1 MEEQLN
7 QNTQDKIEKREISA
21 EIQED
26 YLNYAMSVIIS
37 RALPDVRDGMKP
49 VQRRIL
55 WAMWETGLKAGVK
68 YRKSAAVVGEVLK
81 SYHPHGDMAVY
92 DAMARMAQNFSLRY
106 PLIDGQGNWG
116 SIDGDNQAAMRY
128 TECRLS
134 KISEELLFDIE
145 KDTVAWGPNYD
156 GTTDEPLVLPAKLPG
171 LLLNGVAGI
180 AVGMATNIPPHNLRE
195 ISDAILHLSDN
206 PHANTEE
213 LTQFVKGPDFPTGGI
228 IYDKNAISEA
238 YKTGRG
244 GVTMRAVSDIQERK
258 SGLFN
263 IVITEIPYQVNKS
276 ELLTK
281 IAALVTEKKIEG
293 IKDLRDESDR
303 EGLRIVVELKNDAA
317 PQKILNQLYKHTDLQ
332 KNFNFNMTALIPSPG
347 GLQPQLLSLKD
358 ILEFYL
364 EHRKDVVRK
373 RAEYELRKAQERA
386 HILEGL
392 AKALEFIDAVIATI
406 KKSKDKD
413 EAHENLMRKFKLSD
427 IQSTAILEM
436 RLQVLAALESKKI
449 DDELKEK
456 MKIIKE
462 LETLLK
468 SPAKILGVIT
478 NELRDLR
485 DKFGDDRRTKVV
497 ASPIGEFKEVDLIP
511 EEDVIIT
518 LSQSGYIKRVPSDTY
533 KAQKRG
539 GKGLIGSDVHDEDV
553 LVNFISGNTHDNILF
568 FTDKGRVFQT
578 KVYDVPQGSRTSKG
592 KLMQN
597 FLDLPPEENINAVIA
612 YPEAGSEK
620 QYLVML
626 TADGTIKKTAV
637 SEFANIRRTGI
648 IAINLA
654 KGDSLIGVKLS
665 GGKDE
670 IIITTNAGQA
680 IRFKETDTK
689 PLGRTAAGVRGIKLK
704 KGDRVAGF
712 DMIRNDQK
720 ADHKKQTLL
729 VVSENGFAKQ
739 TPISEY
745 KTQTRGGMGIKTS
758 NVTPKIGNI
767 ISGQIIREEE
777 GLLAVS
783 TKGQIIRIPLKDVR
797 TAGRATSGVKIMTLK
812 EKDKLAGVVAL

>member
-1 MEEQLN
+1 MDEQ
-7 QNTQDKIEKREISA
+7 TDKVEKRGIER
-21 EIQED
+21 ELQEC
-26 YLNYAMSVIIS
+26 YLDYAMSVIIS

-81 SYHPHGDMAVY
+81 SYHPHGDSAVY
-92 DAMARMAQNFSLRY
+92 DAMARMAQDFSLRY

-116 SIDGDNQAAMRY
+116 SINGDNQAAMRY

-156 GTTDEPLVLPAKLPG
+156 GTSEEPLVLPARLPA

-195 ISDAILHLSDN
+195 IVDAILHLSEN
-206 PHANTEE
+206 PHASTDD
-213 LTQFVKGPDFPTGGI
+213 LIQFIKGPDFPTGGI
-228 IYDKNAISEA
+228 IYDKRAIAEA

-244 GVTMRAVSDIQERK
+244 GVTMRAVSDIHERK

-276 ELLTK
+276 ELLAK
-281 IAALVTEKKIEG
+281 IAGLVTEKKIEG

-303 EGLRIVVELKNDAA
+303 DGLRVVVELKNDAA
-317 PQKILNQLYKHTDLQ
+317 PQKVLNQLYKHTDLQ

-358 ILEFYL
+358 ILGFYL
-364 EHRKDVVRK
+364 EHRKEVVRK

-406 KKSKDKD
+406 KKSKDKE
-413 EAHENLMRKFKLSD
+413 EAHENLIKKFKLTS
-427 IQSTAILEM
+427 IQTTAILEM
-436 RLQVLAALESKKI
+436 RLQTLAALESKKI
-449 DDELKEK
+449 EDELKEK
-456 MKIIKE
+456 MRIIKE
-462 LETLLK
+462 LQTLLA
-468 SPAKILGVIT
+468 SVAKILGVIT

-497 ASPIGEFKEVDLIP
+497 PGAIGEFKEIDLIP

-518 LSQSGYIKRVPSDTY
+518 LSQSGYIKRVTADTY

-539 GKGLIGSDVHDEDV
+539 GKGLIGSEVNEEDT

-568 FTDKGRVFQT
+568 FTHTGRVFQT
-578 KVYDVPQGSRTSKG
+578 KVYDVPQGSRTAKG

-597 FLDLPPEENINAVIA
+597 FLDLPPEEKINAVIA
-612 YPEAGSEK
+612 YPDGGVEGR
-620 QYLVML
+620 YLVML
-626 TADGTIKKTAV
+626 TADGTIKKTSL

-648 IAINLA
+648 IAINLT

-665 GGKDE
+665 SGKDE

-689 PLGRTAAGVRGIKLK
+689 PLGRAAAGVRGIKLK
-704 KGDRVAGF
+704 KDDRVAGF
-712 DMIRNDQK
+712 DIVRTDQK

-777 GLLAVS
+777 ELLAIS
-783 TKGQIIRIPLKDVR
+783 NKGQIIRIPLKDVR
-797 TAGRATSGVKIMTLK
+797 TAGRATSGVKIMSLK

>member
-1 MEEQLN
+1 MDEQ
-7 QNTQDKIEKREISA
+7 TDKVEKRGIER
-21 EIQED
+21 ELQEC
-26 YLNYAMSVIIS
+26 YLDYAMSVIIS

-81 SYHPHGDMAVY
+81 SYHPHGDSAVY
-92 DAMARMAQNFSLRY
+92 DAMARMAQDFSLRY

-156 GTTDEPLVLPAKLPG
+156 GTSEEPLVLPARLPA

-195 ISDAILHLSDN
+195 IVDAILHLSEN
-206 PHANTEE
+206 PHASTDD
-213 LTQFVKGPDFPTGGI
+213 LIQFIKGPDFPTGGI
-228 IYDKNAISEA
+228 IYDKRAIAEA

-244 GVTMRAVSDIQERK
+244 GVTMRAVSDIHERK

-276 ELLTK
+276 ELLAK
-281 IAALVTEKKIEG
+281 IAGLVTEKKIEG

-303 EGLRIVVELKNDAA
+303 DGLRVVVELKNDAA
-317 PQKILNQLYKHTDLQ
+317 PQKVLNQLYKHTDLQ

-358 ILEFYL
+358 ILGFYL
-364 EHRKDVVRK
+364 EHRKEVVRK

-406 KKSKDKD
+406 KKSKDKE
-413 EAHENLMRKFKLSD
+413 EAHENLIKKFKLTS
-427 IQSTAILEM
+427 IQTRAILEM
-436 RLQVLAALESKKI
+436 RLQTLAALESKKI
-449 DDELKEK
+449 EDELKEK
-456 MKIIKE
+456 MRIIKE
-462 LETLLK
+462 LQTLLA
-468 SPAKILGVIT
+468 SVAKILGVIT

-497 ASPIGEFKEVDLIP
+497 PGAIGEFKEIDLIP

-518 LSQSGYIKRVPSDTY
+518 LSQSGYIKRVTADTY

-539 GKGLIGSDVHDEDV
+539 GKGLIGSEVNEEDT

-568 FTDKGRVFQT
+568 FTHTGRVFQT
-578 KVYDVPQGSRTSKG
+578 KVYDVPQGSRTAKG

-597 FLDLPPEENINAVIA
+597 FLDLPPEEKINAVIA
-612 YPEAGSEK
+612 YPDGGVEGR
-620 QYLVML
+620 YLVML
-626 TADGTIKKTAV
+626 TADGTIKKTSL

-648 IAINLA
+648 IAINLT

-665 GGKDE
+665 SGKDE

-689 PLGRTAAGVRGIKLK
+689 PLGRAAAGVRGIKLK
-704 KGDRVAGF
+704 KDDRVAGF
-712 DMIRNDQK
+712 DIVRTDQK

-777 GLLAVS
+777 ELLAIS
-783 TKGQIIRIPLKDVR
+783 NKGQIIRIPLKDVR
-797 TAGRATSGVKIMTLK
+797 TAGRATSGVKIMSLK

>member
-1 MEEQLN
+1 MDEQ
-7 QNTQDKIEKREISA
+7 TDKVEKRGIER
-21 EIQED
+21 ELQEC
-26 YLNYAMSVIIS
+26 YLDYAMSVIIS

-81 SYHPHGDMAVY
+81 SYHPHGDSAVY
-92 DAMARMAQNFSLRY
+92 DAMARMAQDFSLRY

-145 KDTVAWGPNYD
+145 KDTVAWGANYD
-156 GTTDEPLVLPAKLPG
+156 GTSQEPLVLPARLPA

-195 ISDAILHLSDN
+195 IVDAILHLSEN
-206 PHANTEE
+206 PHASTDD
-213 LTQFVKGPDFPTGGI
+213 LIQFIKGPDFPTGGI
-228 IYDKNAISEA
+228 IYDKHAIAEA

-244 GVTMRAVSDIQERK
+244 GVTMRAVSDIHERK

-276 ELLTK
+276 ELLAK
-281 IAALVTEKKIEG
+281 IAGLVTEKKIEG

-303 EGLRIVVELKNDAA
+303 DGLRVVVELKNDAA
-317 PQKILNQLYKHTDLQ
+317 PQKVLNQLYKHTDLQ
-332 KNFNFNMTALIPSPG
+332 KNFNFNMTALVPSPA

-358 ILEFYL
+358 ILGFYL
-364 EHRKDVVRK
+364 EHRKEVVRK

-406 KKSKDKD
+406 KKSKDKE
-413 EAHENLMRKFKLSD
+413 EAHENLIKKFKLTP
-427 IQSTAILEM
+427 IQTTAILEM
-436 RLQVLAALESKKI
+436 RLQTLAALESKKI
-449 DDELKEK
+449 EDELKEK
-456 MKIIKE
+456 MRIIKE
-462 LETLLK
+462 LQTLLA
-468 SPAKILGVIT
+468 SVTKILGVIT

-497 ASPIGEFKEVDLIP
+497 PGAIGEFKEIDLIP

-518 LSQSGYIKRVPSDTY
+518 LSQSGYIKRVTADTY

-539 GKGLIGSDVHDEDV
+539 GKGLIGSEVNEEDT

-568 FTDKGRVFQT
+568 FTHTGRVFQT
-578 KVYDVPQGSRTSKG
+578 KVYDVPQGSRTAKG

-597 FLDLPPEENINAVIA
+597 FLDLPPEEKINAVIA
-612 YPEAGSEK
+612 YPDGGVEGR
-620 QYLVML
+620 YLVML
-626 TADGTIKKTAV
+626 TADGTIKKTSL

-648 IAINLA
+648 IAINLT

-665 GGKDE
+665 SGKDE

-689 PLGRTAAGVRGIKLK
+689 PLGRAAAGVRGIKLK
-704 KGDRVAGF
+704 KEDRVAGF
-712 DMIRNDQK
+712 DIVQYDEK
-720 ADHKKQTLL
+720 TEHKKQTLL

-767 ISGQIIREEE
+767 ISGQIIRDEEE
-777 GLLAVS
+777 LLAVS
-783 TKGQIIRIPLKDVR
+783 NKGQIIRIPLKDVR
-797 TAGRATSGVKIMTLK
+797 TAGRATSGVKIMSLK

>member
-1 MEEQLN
+1 MEEQNLS
-7 QNTQDKIEKREISA
+7 DKIEKREISTELQA
-21 EIQED
+21 C
-26 YLNYAMSVIIS
+26 YLDYAMSVIIS

-81 SYHPHGDMAVY
+81 SYHPHGDSAVY
-92 DAMARMAQNFSLRY
+92 DAMARMAQDFSLRY

-145 KDTVAWGPNYD
+145 KDTVTWGPNYD
-156 GTTDEPLVLPAKLPG
+156 GTSEEPLVLPAKLPG

-195 ISDAILHLSDN
+195 VVDAILHLSDN
-206 PHANTEE
+206 PHATTDE
-213 LTQFVKGPDFPTGGI
+213 LTQFIKGPDFPTGGI

-244 GVTMRAVSDIQERK
+244 SVTTRAVSEIQERK

-263 IVITEIPYQVNKS
+263 IVITQIPYQVNKS
-276 ELLTK
+276 ELLAK
-281 IAALVTEKKIEG
+281 IAGLVTEKKIEG

-303 EGLRIVVELKNDAA
+303 DGLRVVVELKNDAA

-364 EHRKDVVRK
+364 EHRKEVVRK

-406 KKSKDKD
+406 KKSKDKE
-413 EAHENLMRKFKLSD
+413 EAHVNLVKKFKLTD
-427 IQSTAILEM
+427 IQTTAILEM
-436 RLQVLAALESKKI
+436 RLQTLAALESKKI
-449 DDELKEK
+449 EDELKEK

-462 LETLLK
+462 LQALLG
-468 SPAKILGVIT
+468 SVAKILGVIT

-485 DKFGDDRRTKVV
+485 EKFGDDRRTKVI
-497 ASPIGEFKEVDLIP
+497 ASPIGEFKEEDLIP

-539 GKGLIGSDVHDEDV
+539 GKGLIGSEVNEEDT

-578 KVYDVPQGSRTSKG
+578 KVYDIPQGSRTAKG

-597 FLDLPPEENINAVIA
+597 FLDLPPEENINAVVA
-612 YPEAGSEK
+612 YPETGGEMK
-620 QYLVML
+620 YLVML
-626 TADGTIKKTAV
+626 TADGTIKKTTLT
-637 SEFANIRRTGI
+637 EFANIRRTGI

-665 GGKDE
+665 SGHDE

-680 IRFKETDTK
+680 IRFKEDDAK

-712 DMIRNDQK
+712 DIVRNDQK
-720 ADHKKQTLL
+720 ANHKKQTLL
-729 VVSENGFAKQ
+729 VVSENGYAKQ
-739 TPISEY
+739 TPITEY

-758 NVTPKIGNI
+758 DVTPKIGNI

-777 GLLAVS
+777 ELLAVS

-797 TAGRATSGVKIMTLK
+797 TSGRATIGVKIMTLK

>member
-1 MEEQLN
+1 MEEQF
-7 QNTQDKIEKREISA
+7 DKIQKREIST

-92 DAMARMAQNFSLRY
+92 DAMARMAQDFSLRY

-156 GTTDEPLVLPAKLPG
+156 GTVNEPLVLPAKLPG

-195 ISDAILHLSDN
+195 ISDAILHLADN
-206 PHANTEE
+206 PHATTND

-228 IYDKNAISEA
+228 IYDKNAIAEA

-263 IVITEIPYQVNKS
+263 IVITEIPYQVNKA
-276 ELLTK
+276 ELLSK
-281 IAALVTEKKIEG
+281 IALLVTEKKIEG

-332 KNFNFNMTALIPSPG
+332 KNFNFNMTALVPSPG

-373 RAEYELRKAQERA
+373 RAEFELRKAKERA

-413 EAHENLMRKFKLSD
+413 EAHENLMKKFKLTD

-436 RLQVLAALESKKI
+436 RLQTLAALESKKI
-449 DDELKEK
+449 EDELKEK
-456 MKIIKE
+456 MKIIKD

-468 SPAKILGVIT
+468 STAKILGVIT

-497 ASPIGEFKEVDLIP
+497 ASPIGEFKEIDLIP

-539 GKGLIGSDVHDEDV
+539 GKGLIGSDVNDEDA

-578 KVYDVPQGSRTSKG
+578 KVYDVPQGSRTAKG

-612 YPEAGSEK
+612 YPEGGADK
-620 QYLVML
+620 NYLVML
-626 TADGTIKKTAV
+626 TADGTIKKTSIA
-637 SEFANIRRTGI
+637 EFANIRRTGI

-665 GGKDE
+665 EGKDE
-670 IIITTNAGQA
+670 IIITTNGGQA

-689 PLGRTAAGVRGIKLK
+689 PLGRAAAGVRGIKLK

-712 DMIRNDQK
+712 DIVRNAQK
-720 ADHKKQTLL
+720 AEHKNHKLL
-729 VVSENGFAKQ
+729 VVSENGYAKQ

-745 KTQTRGGMGIKTS
+745 KIQTRGGMGIKTS
-758 NVTPKIGNI
+758 DVTPKIGNI
-767 ISGQIIREEE
+767 ITGQIIRDEEE
-777 GLLAVS
+777 LLAVS
-783 TKGQIIRIPLKDVR
+783 TKGQIIRIPIKDVR
-797 TAGRATSGVKIMTLK
+797 TSGRATIVVKIMTLK

>member
-1 MEEQLN
+1 MEEHIEQ
-7 QNTQDKIEKREISA
+7 TDKVLKREIGD
-21 EIQED
+21 ELQEC
-26 YLNYAMSVIIS
+26 YLDYAMSVIIS

-49 VQRRIL
+49 VQRRIM

-81 SYHPHGDMAVY
+81 SYHPHGDSAVY
-92 DAMARMAQNFSLRY
+92 DAMARMAQDFSLRY

-156 GTTDEPLVLPAKLPG
+156 GTTEEPLVLPARLPA

-195 ISDAILHLSDN
+195 IIDAVLHLADN
-206 PHANTEE
+206 AHATTDD
-213 LTQFVKGPDFPTGGI
+213 LTQFIKGPDFPTGGI

-238 YKTGRG
+238 YRSGRG

-263 IVITEIPYQVNKS
+263 IVITQIPYQVNKS
-276 ELLTK
+276 ELLVKMAT
-281 IAALVTEKKIEG
+281 LVTEKKIEG

-303 EGLRIVVELKNDAA
+303 DGLRVVVELKSDAA
-317 PQKILNQLYKHTDLQ
+317 PQKVLNQLYKHTDLQ
-332 KNFNFNMTALIPSPG
+332 KNFNFNMTALVPSAD

-373 RAEYELRKAQERA
+373 RAEFELRKARERA

-413 EAHENLMRKFKLSD
+413 DAHKNLVAKFKLTE
-427 IQSTAILEM
+427 IQATAILEM
-436 RLQVLAALESKKI
+436 RLQTLAALESKKI
-449 DDELKEK
+449 EDELKEK
-456 MKIIKE
+456 MRIIKE
-462 LETLLK
+462 LETLLA
-468 SPAKILGVIT
+468 SVAKILGVIT

-497 ASPIGEFKEVDLIP
+497 ANPIGEFKELDLIT

-518 LSQSGYIKRVPSDTY
+518 LSQSGYIKRIPSDTY

-539 GKGLIGSDVHDEDV
+539 GKGLIGSDVNEEDT
-553 LVNFISGNTHDNILF
+553 LLNFISGNTHDNILF
-568 FTDKGRVFQT
+568 FTHTGRVFQT
-578 KVYDVPQGSRTSKG
+578 KVYDVPQGSRTAKG

-597 FLDLPPEENINAVIA
+597 FLDLPPEENISAVIA
-612 YPEAGSEK
+612 YPDGNTDGR
-620 QYLVML
+620 YLVML
-626 TADGTIKKTAV
+626 TADGTIKKTAL

-665 GGKDE
+665 AGKDD
-670 IIITTNAGQA
+670 IIITTHAGQA
-680 IRFKETDTK
+680 IRFTETDAK
-689 PLGRTAAGVRGIKLK
+689 PLGRAAAGVRGIKLK
-704 KGDRVAGF
+704 KDDRVAGF
-712 DMIRNDQK
+712 DIIRADQK
-720 ADHKKQTLL
+720 AEHKKQTLL
-729 VVSENGFAKQ
+729 VVSENGYAKQ

-767 ISGQIIREEE
+767 ISGQIIRDEEE
-777 GLLAVS
+777 LLAVS
-783 TKGQIIRIPLKDVR
+783 TRGQIIRIPLKDVR
-797 TAGRATSGVKIMTLK
+797 TAGRATSGVKIMSLK

>member
-1 MEEQLN
+1 MDEQ
-7 QNTQDKIEKREISA
+7 TDKVEKRGIER
-21 EIQED
+21 ELQEC
-26 YLNYAMSVIIS
+26 YLDYAMSVIIS

-81 SYHPHGDMAVY
+81 SYHPHGDSAVY
-92 DAMARMAQNFSLRY
+92 DAMARMAQDFSLRY

-156 GTTDEPLVLPAKLPG
+156 GTSEEPLVLPARLPA

-195 ISDAILHLSDN
+195 IVDAILHLSEN
-206 PHANTEE
+206 PHASTDD
-213 LTQFVKGPDFPTGGI
+213 LIQFIKGPDFPTGGI
-228 IYDKNAISEA
+228 IYDKRAIAEA

-244 GVTMRAVSDIQERK
+244 GVTMRAVSDIHERK

-276 ELLTK
+276 ELLAK
-281 IAALVTEKKIEG
+281 IAGLVTEKKIEG

-303 EGLRIVVELKNDAA
+303 DGLRVVVELKNDAA
-317 PQKILNQLYKHTDLQ
+317 PQKVLNQLYKHTDLQ

-358 ILEFYL
+358 ILGFYL
-364 EHRKDVVRK
+364 EHRKEVVRK

-406 KKSKDKD
+406 KKSKDKE
-413 EAHENLMRKFKLSD
+413 EAHENLIKKFKLTS
-427 IQSTAILEM
+427 IQTTAILEM
-436 RLQVLAALESKKI
+436 RLQTLAALESKKI
-449 DDELKEK
+449 EDELKEK
-456 MKIIKE
+456 MRIIKE
-462 LETLLK
+462 LQTLLA
-468 SPAKILGVIT
+468 SVAKILGVIT

-497 ASPIGEFKEVDLIP
+497 PGAIGEFKEIDLIP

-518 LSQSGYIKRVPSDTY
+518 LSQSGYIKRVTADTY

-539 GKGLIGSDVHDEDV
+539 GKGLIGSEVNEEDT

-568 FTDKGRVFQT
+568 FTHTGRVFQT
-578 KVYDVPQGSRTSKG
+578 KVYDVPQGSRTAKG

-597 FLDLPPEENINAVIA
+597 FLDLPPEEKINAVIA
-612 YPEAGSEK
+612 YPDGGVEGR
-620 QYLVML
+620 YLVML
-626 TADGTIKKTAV
+626 TADGTIKKTSL

-648 IAINLA
+648 IAINLT

-665 GGKDE
+665 SGKDE

-689 PLGRTAAGVRGIKLK
+689 PLGRAAAGVRGIKLK
-704 KGDRVAGF
+704 KDDRVAGF
-712 DMIRNDQK
+712 DIVRTDQK

-777 GLLAVS
+777 ELLAIS
-783 TKGQIIRIPLKDVR
+783 NKGQIIRIPLKDVR
-797 TAGRATSGVKIMTLK
+797 TAGRATSGVKIMSLK

>member
-1 MEEQLN
+1 MDEQ
-7 QNTQDKIEKREISA
+7 TDKVEKRGIER
-21 EIQED
+21 ELQEC
-26 YLNYAMSVIIS
+26 YLDYAMSVIIS

-81 SYHPHGDMAVY
+81 SYHPHGDSAVY
-92 DAMARMAQNFSLRY
+92 DAMARMAQDFSLRY

-145 KDTVAWGPNYD
+145 KDTVAWGANYD
-156 GTTDEPLVLPAKLPG
+156 GTSQEPLVLPARLPA

-195 ISDAILHLSDN
+195 IVDAILHLSEN
-206 PHANTEE
+206 PHASTDD
-213 LTQFVKGPDFPTGGI
+213 LIQFIKGPDFPTGGI
-228 IYDKNAISEA
+228 IYDKHAIAEA

-244 GVTMRAVSDIQERK
+244 GVTMRAVSDIHERK

-276 ELLTK
+276 ELLAK
-281 IAALVTEKKIEG
+281 IAGLVTEKKIEG

-303 EGLRIVVELKNDAA
+303 DGLRVVVELKNDAA
-317 PQKILNQLYKHTDLQ
+317 PQKVLNQLYKHTDLQ
-332 KNFNFNMTALIPSPG
+332 KNFNFNMTALVPSPA

-358 ILEFYL
+358 ILGFYL
-364 EHRKDVVRK
+364 EHRKEVVRK

-406 KKSKDKD
+406 KKSKDKE
-413 EAHENLMRKFKLSD
+413 EAHENLIKKFKLTP
-427 IQSTAILEM
+427 IQTTAILEM
-436 RLQVLAALESKKI
+436 RLQTLAALESKKI
-449 DDELKEK
+449 EDELKEK
-456 MKIIKE
+456 MRIIKE
-462 LETLLK
+462 LQTLLA
-468 SPAKILGVIT
+468 SVAKILGVIT

-497 ASPIGEFKEVDLIP
+497 PGAIGEFKEIDLIP

-518 LSQSGYIKRVPSDTY
+518 LSQSGYIKRVTADTY

-539 GKGLIGSDVHDEDV
+539 GKGLIGSEVNEEDT

-568 FTDKGRVFQT
+568 FTHTGRVFQT
-578 KVYDVPQGSRTSKG
+578 KVYDVPQGSRTAKG

-597 FLDLPPEENINAVIA
+597 FLDLPPEEKINAVIA
-612 YPEAGSEK
+612 YPDGGVEGR
-620 QYLVML
+620 YLVML
-626 TADGTIKKTAV
+626 TADGTIKKTSL

-665 GGKDE
+665 SGKDE

-680 IRFKETDTK
+680 IRFKETDAK
-689 PLGRTAAGVRGIKLK
+689 PLGRAAAGVRGIKLK
-704 KGDRVAGF
+704 KEDRVAGF
-712 DMIRNDQK
+712 DIVQYDEK
-720 ADHKKQTLL
+720 TEHKKQTLL

-767 ISGQIIREEE
+767 ISGQIIRDEEE
-777 GLLAVS
+777 LLAVS
-783 TKGQIIRIPLKDVR
+783 NKGQIIRIPLKDVR
-797 TAGRATSGVKIMTLK
+797 TAGRATSGVKIMSLK